1 MITSLSGPGRVLPVV
16 FFVNVSDL
24 CFVLNVGKFRVGH
37 PHTDKKIQGDP
48 YKTIFVGRL
57 NYDTTQERLYKEF
70 NIFGSVEGVHI
81 VKDTKSSKSRGYA
94 FVEFRDER
102 GAEDAVRRADGRK
115 IDGYKIIV
123 DREFGRT
130 KKGWYP
136 RRLGGGKGEAR
147 KNRAD
152 EYEIRKLQREIDD
165 EEELKIKNQQSS
177 AMKNDTLDT
186 PLKIETKPSMEEGQ
200 LDAEENPSDEKWR
213 DRKRQNG
220 RRGGRSRSRSHSRS
234 RSPPRDRRNDRRDDR
249 RVDRRDDRRDTR
261 PAPQSHRRDER
272 PYDRRD
278 PRDNDRRPR
287 DSDYD
292 RRKRDE
298 NAKSQTKK
306 TGLDMEPGEI

>member
-1 MITSLSGPGRVLPVV
+1 M
-16 FFVNVSDL
+16 
-24 CFVLNVGKFRVGH
+24 
-37 PHTDKKIQGDP
+37 
-48 YKTIFVGRL
+48 GRL
-57 NYDTTQERLYKEF
+57 NYDTTQDRLYKEF
-70 NIFGSVEGVHI
+70 NIFGSVQGVHI
-81 VKDTKSSKSRGYA
+81 VKDTKTGKSRGYA

-152 EYEIRKLQREIDD
+152 EYEIRKLQRELDD
-165 EEELKIKNQQSS
+165 EEDARIKKQN
-177 AMKNDTLDT
+177 AAKGNDLDT
-186 PLKIETKPSMEEGQ
+186 PLKIETKPSLEEGQ
-200 LDAEENPSDEKWR
+200 LDPEENPSDEKWR
-213 DRKRQNG
+213 DRKRRDG

-234 RSPPRDRRNDRRDDR
+234 RSPRDRRRDDR
-249 RVDRRDDRRDTR
+249 RRDDRRDDRRDGR
-261 PAPQSHRRDER
+261 RNDRRDER

-292 RRKRDE
+292 RRKREE
-298 NAKSQTKK
+298 NNRSTTKRA
-306 TGLDMEPGEI
+306 GGDGEPGEI